1 MTEEIKEQ
9 LIQKAVNKGLC
20 REDAELVFNKA
31 FQYSA
36 VKGAYVLEY
45 YVLDLADLLA
55 KTTFFKKKSEKP
67 FKLSTDYRTGAM
79 IISE

>member
-1 MTEEIKEQ
+1 MTEDIKEQ

-31 FQYSA
+31 FQYAS
-36 VKGAYVLEY
+36 VKGEYVLEY

-55 KTTFFKKKSEKP
+55 KTTFFTKKSKT
-67 FKLSTDYRTGAM
+67 F
-79 IISE
+79 